1 MNDDPMDDGAHEAL
15 IYDEDGIPV
24 GVADLD
30 RISTKG
36 MWLAFALAAESDN
49 IEKFTPLIN
58 DALEGAGD
66 ETRYILSAALHT
78 LGGLLLND
86 AMNIAESA
94 GVDMRAT
101 IRDVRAGADYPPGG
115 RA

>member
-1 MNDDPMDDGAHEAL
+1 MDDGAHEAL
-15 IYDEDGIPV
+15 IYGEDGLPI

-36 MWLAFALAAESDN
+36 MWLAFALAAESDH
-49 IEKFTPLIN
+49 IEKFTPIIN

-66 ETRYILSAALHT
+66 EAQYILTAALHT
-78 LGGLLLND
+78 LGGLLLKD
-86 AMNIAESA
+86 ALNIADSA

-101 IRDVRAGADYPPGG
+101 IRQVREGGDYPPGG